1 MASIDEIHSDP
12 SLLKQAEWLK
22 NALHAVLTSKLVV
35 LEEEKANHLQKC
47 QPLVTKT
54 ERDPAVKHT
63 SPEETSEND
72 GFATRPLEILPK
84 FVQPLSGNHA
94 LNPGY
99 TIPPYFW
106 GESFSKAQLATFPT
120 HPGYVEERS
129 LIGDGSFPFLQNL
142 IEEALETVTRVFE
155 SIDACAVDEAPQKTT
170 ATTACL
176 RLSPDLLAWRTSQL
190 AAGRVLPAKG
200 HGLRRAPATVIDLLG
215 VSSWPA
221 PLLTNNVLFGT
232 CWSNFLLGAYDPR
245 TLYSNCCCDTAFYYE
260 HGYDRAF
267 PQFEGLL
274 RAAGADAHSRA
285 TWGGAA
291 RREGVQLGFAYIRAK
306 VALEEAAKARVG
318 GRTARFDRRTAQVVC
333 VAECSMMGLAVETIW
348 RGFDPAAVHAD
359 MVFSSPATDV
369 VDVGSDLTNSEVCNS
384 FLNTADL
391 GGAEGGIVTE
401 EALRRVYDGFAHMG
415 ARTLTERWAEPTA
428 LMNAQLYVWHILN
441 DRHMFLRRAVLGF
454 SKVRIQTQRYQGQ
467 ADFEEAFD
475 EDFHTTGFSRPLK
488 HGCDGGDPCD
498 AIARCFANSSAAEQ
512 LAELW
517 SCLVSRP
524 LEYISAGVV
533 DSTQEEELCLRLSEA
548 LAKAY
553 NHGLVLEMAWL
564 TAHASHHAWQVN
576 YLMEA
581 AMWGSLLD
589 DGALNGKLDRFE
601 G

>member
-1 MASIDEIHSDP
+1 MAVFTIFMIGKIVEDRYLQFFFP
-12 SLLKQAEWLK
+12 SRTI
-22 NALHAVLTSKLVV
+22 LTPKLVV
-35 LEEEKANHLQKC
+35 LEEEKANDLRKH
-47 QPLVTKT
+47 QPLATKA
-54 ERDPAVKHT
+54 ERDPAVKHA

-72 GFATRPLEILPK
+72 GFATSPLEILPK
-84 FVQPLSGNHA
+84 FVQPSSGNHA

-106 GESFSKAQLATFPT
+106 GESFSKANLATFPT

-129 LIGDGSFPFLQNL
+129 LIGDGSFPFLQSL

-155 SIDACAVDEAPQKTT
+155 SIDVRAANEAPQKNT
-170 ATTACL
+170 ATTARL

-232 CWSNFLLGAYDPR
+232 GWLNFLLGAYDPR
-245 TLYSNCCCDTAFYYE
+245 TLYSNYCCDTAFYYE

-333 VAECSMMGLAVETIW
+333 VAECSLIGLAVEAIW

-391 GGAEGGIVTE
+391 GGAEGGVVTE
-401 EALRRVYDGFAHMG
+401 EALRRVYDAFAHVG

-428 LMNAQLYVWHILN
+428 RMNAQLYVWHILN

-454 SKVRIQTQRYQGQ
+454 SKVRVQAQRYQGQ

-475 EDFHTTGFSRPLK
+475 EGLHTTGFSRSLK

-498 AIARCFANSSAAEQ
+498 AVTRCLLNTRAPEQ

-517 SCLVSRP
+517 SCLVSQ
-524 LEYISAGVV
+524 LLSYISAGVV
-533 DSTQEEELCLRLSEA
+533 DDVQEEELCLQLAEA

-553 NHGLVLEMAWL
+553 SQGLVLEMAWL

>member
-1 MASIDEIHSDP
+1 MASIDLDIQNDP
-12 SLLKQAEWLK
+12 SPLKQAEWLK
-22 NALHAVLTSKLVV
+22 KSKTL
-35 LEEEKANHLQKC
+35 LIYINNANHLQKY
-47 QPLVTKT
+47 QPLATKA
-54 ERDPAVKHT
+54 EHDPAT
-63 SPEETSEND
+63 SKND

-84 FVQPLSGNHA
+84 FAQPSSGNHA

-129 LIGDGSFPFLQNL
+129 LIGDGSFPFLQSL
-142 IEEALETVTRVFE
+142 IEEALETVTPN
-155 SIDACAVDEAPQKTT
+155 EAPQKNTVTT
-170 ATTACL
+170 ARL
-176 RLSPDLLAWRTSQL
+176 RL
-190 AAGRVLPAKG
+190 
-200 HGLRRAPATVIDLLG
+200 
-215 VSSWPA
+215 
-221 PLLTNNVLFGT
+221 NVLFGA
-232 CWSNFLLGAYDPR
+232 CWLNFLLGAYDPR
-245 TLYSNCCCDTAFYYE
+245 TLYSNCCCDIGFYYE

-267 PQFEGLL
+267 PQFEGLF
-274 RAAGADAHSRA
+274 RAAGADAHSRT

-291 RREGVQLGFAYIRAK
+291 RREGVQLGLTYISAK

-318 GRTARFDRRTAQVVC
+318 DRSAVFDRRTAQVVC
-333 VAECSMMGLAVETIW
+333 VAECSMMGLAAETIW

-359 MVFSSPATDV
+359 MVFSSPRTDV
-369 VDVGSDLTNSEVCNS
+369 VDVGSDLINSEVCNS

-391 GGAEGGIVTE
+391 GGAEGGVVTE
-401 EALRRVYDGFAHMG
+401 EALRRVYDAFAHTG

-454 SKVRIQTQRYQGQ
+454 SKVRIQAQRYQGQ

-475 EDFHTTGFSRPLK
+475 EGLHTTGFSRPLK

-498 AIARCFANSSAAEQ
+498 AVTRCLLNARASEQ

-517 SCLVSRP
+517 SCLVSQ
-524 LEYISAGVV
+524 LLSYISAGVV
-533 DSTQEEELCLRLSEA
+533 DDVQEEELCLRLAEA

-553 NHGLVLEMAWL
+553 SQGLVLEMSWL

-589 DGALNGKLDRFE
+589 GGALNGKLDRFE